1 MAKDSN
7 ASKCEINRSPCL
19 IAPAIGSGRGE
30 ELESRE
36 GKQGSKPPPQA
47 VEALM
52 PGGSINSIVLPLGA

>member
-30 ELESRE
+30 ELESRK
-36 GKQGSKPPPQA
+36 GKGKPPPKA

-52 PGGSINSIVLPLGA
+52 PGGSINSIILPLGA